1 MNQQDNLSAPV
12 DAVERSADILDFQL
26 TSNTAAFEVLALRAC
41 GASEKAGAE
50 DTLWDD
56 SDYDLIA

>member
-1 MNQQDNLSAPV
+1 MNKQDTQGATV
-12 DAVERSADILDFQL
+12 DNGADILSFPL

-41 GASEKAGAE
+41 GASEQPLAD

-56 SDYDLIA
+56 SDFDLIA

>member
-1 MNQQDNLSAPV
+1 MNKLHNRSVPV
-12 DAVERSADILDFQL
+12 EAVERSADIVDFQL

-41 GASEKAGAE
+41 GASEKAKAE